1 VAKCQLTVVLDDQGR
16 PCIGG
21 EKVRGTVVVR
31 ADQSVTCRG
40 LEVTSRWA
48 THGAGNIDR
57 GEIDHATLFQGAWD
71 EGQAYRYP
79 FELDTAA
86 WPPSYYGRLLNV
98 SQFVEAHAK
107 LSWAT
112 DPRATVEIPVVVT
125 AAPESLTPVTKAR
138 PASLVG
144 WMVGL
149 VVGLLLLVPLLL
161 LLGMAILFILP
172 LLAIGGA
179 VTWFVWS
186 YLPSRLTGRVECE
199 VSPVRVAAGDTI
211 KCSLKFTPKR
221 SLTINGITWKVTATE
236 QCKAGSGSNRKTHTH
251 VAFQE
256 LRWLAETGQLE
267 AGSPQAYAFEFPVPA
282 TAPPSLKF
290 NDNELR
296 WEAEVRIDI
305 PGWPDWVKTFKLV
318 VTPAVNPVDRGSTE
332 SESPPPSTKG
342 DLTFDEVAKLITAL
356 IGDPDRR
363 RLVVEKIT
371 GQSFDVTL
379 DLDSPEEDDGRI
391 GRWLDGWH
399 RPTDL
404 DVEVRW
410 PEGTDLPITPVSG
423 WKGTA
428 TFVGFDEARN
438 CVLMH
443 AVARP
448 T

>member
-1 VAKCQLTVVLDDQGR
+1 LTVALDDPGR

-21 EKVRGTVVVR
+21 EKVRGSVVVR
-31 ADQSVTCRG
+31 ADQAVTCRG
-40 LEVTSRWA
+40 LEVTSCWA
-48 THGAGNIDR
+48 THGSGNIDR

-71 EGQAYRYP
+71 EGREYRYP

-86 WPPSYYGRLLNV
+86 WPPTYYGRLLNV
-98 SQFVEAHAK
+98 GQFVEARAK

-112 DPRATVEIPVVVT
+112 DPKATVEIPVVVT
-125 AAPESLTPVTKAR
+125 AAPDNLTPVTKSR
-138 PASLVG
+138 SPSVLG
-144 WMVGL
+144 WVVGL
-149 VVGLLLLVPLLL
+149 VLGLLLLVPLLM
-161 LLGMAILFILP
+161 LLGMMIVFVLP

-199 VSPVRVAAGDTI
+199 VAPLRVAAGGTI
-211 KCSLKFTPKR
+211 NVSLKFTPRR

-236 QCKAGSGSNRKTHTH
+236 RCEAGSGSNRKTHTH
-251 VAFQE
+251 IAFQHS
-256 LRWLAETGQLE
+256 RRLAEPGLLE
-267 AGSPQAYAFEFPVPA
+267 AGLQKVYAFEFPVSL

-296 WEAEVRIDI
+296 WDAEVRIDM
-305 PGWPDWVKTFKLV
+305 PGWPDWVKAFKLAV
-318 VTPAVNPVDRGSTE
+318 APAANLPERSPTVAEN
-332 SESPPPSTKG
+332 PPPTPSPRS
-342 DLTFDEVAKLITAL
+342 DLTFDEVAKLIVAL
-356 IGDPDRR
+356 AADPGRR
-363 RLVVEKIT
+363 RLVVEKIS
-371 GQSFDVTL
+371 GQSFDITL
-379 DLDSPEEDDGRI
+379 DLDSPEGDDGRI

-399 RPTDL
+399 RATDL

-410 PEGTDLPITPVSG
+410 PEGSDPPITPVSG

-428 TFVGFDEARN
+428 TFSGFDEARN

-443 AVARP
+443 AAARP